1 MFFYPFDNTTKSK
14 QKNFLAPGG
23 APSTRGPSGGA
34 GVPGVA
40 VTPLRVFRTD
50 LTADDYD
57 VYDQERPQD
66 FG

>member
-1 MFFYPFDNTTKSK
+1 MFFVLLITQRKVNKK
-14 QKNFLAPGG
+14 IFLAPGG

-34 GVPGVA
+34 GIPGVA